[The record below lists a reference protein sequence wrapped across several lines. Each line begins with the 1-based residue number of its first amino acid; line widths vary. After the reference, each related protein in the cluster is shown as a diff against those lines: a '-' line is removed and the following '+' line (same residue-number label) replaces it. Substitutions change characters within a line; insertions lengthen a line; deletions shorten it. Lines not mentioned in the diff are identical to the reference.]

1 MPACSTGTASS
12 SQPGVVTT
20 PQHAQTFEIRTY
32 SVTFGGGAGWMSTI

>member
-1 MPACSTGTASS
+1 
-12 SQPGVVTT
+12 VVTT